1 MATEFFKNYQYSLTW
16 IPQEFWP
23 KFQLEHQLA
32 SPYHVY
38 QLKPLKNSS
47 KLTCAAVEG
56 ESKALDE
63 YRRLAAKALEWRR
76 IGNPTPK
83 GVPGALPGEDIAEPK
98 EPIQPELLLIFKI
111 EL

>member
-1 MATEFFKNYQYSLTW
+1 MEFFKNSQYFLTRIPQTSLKNFDH
-16 IPQEFWP
+16 IPQEIWP
-23 KFQLEHQLA
+23 KFQLEYQLA

-63 YRRLAAKALEWRR
+63 
-76 IGNPTPK
+76 
-83 GVPGALPGEDIAEPK
+83 
-98 EPIQPELLLIFKI
+98 
-111 EL
+111 